1 MGNEGNKARALDDE
15 VTMVEPLRK
24 RRADGTAYYR
34 RPEVEAELQQLA
46 KLTPA
51 EVLERAREGERQGRL
66 SVSSEALVHILRREV
81 RTARAHG
88 PGQGPI
94 DGLTSILCGRCER
107 SVRQHLPTFEG
118 VDREEICAEV
128 LNRVVDEIFDDG
140 DVADYAEIN
149 FNSWLARN
157 RIDSF
162 RRRVGKL
169 GHRARLGEALEEM
182 SEGEAEAPITP
193 DALNGQVS
201 TEPTPEA
208 AYALTEALEKVVLPQ
223 SIRDGGFSPER
234 LYQIAAVV
242 KRASLPP
249 NVLEAF
255 VLHHYLEMRIESKD
269 PHKHTLVKHFGK
281 SEKTIRLWI
290 GRAEKAFAQ
299 LRGENNEPEADATE
313 PGLGAARLPR

>member
-1 MGNEGNKARALDDE
+1 MA
-15 VTMVEPLRK
+15 EPLRR

-34 RPEVEAELQQLA
+34 RPEVEAELQHLT

-51 EVLERAREGERQGRL
+51 EVLERAREGERQGKL
-66 SVSSEALVHILRREV
+66 SISSEALVHILRREV
-81 RTARAHG
+81 RVATTQG
-88 PGQGPI
+88 PGLGTI
-94 DGLTSILCGRCER
+94 DGLSSILCGRCEQ

-140 DVADYAEIN
+140 DVADYAEVN

-157 RIDSF
+157 RIDSI
-162 RRRVGKL
+162 RRQVGKVR
-169 GHRARLGEALEEM
+169 HRAQPGDALEER
-182 SEGEAEAPITP
+182 SDGEVEEPILQEA
-193 DALNGQVS
+193 LSGQAS
-201 TEPTPEA
+201 TQPTPEA
-208 AYALTEALEKVVLPQ
+208 TYALTEALEMVTLPQ
-223 SIRDGGFSPER
+223 SIKDGGFSPEG
-234 LYQIAAVV
+234 LYQIAAMV
-242 KRASLPP
+242 KLANLPP

-255 VLHHYLEMRIESKD
+255 VLYHYLDMRIESKD

-290 GRAEKAFAQ
+290 ERAEKAFAQ

-313 PGLGAARLPR
+313 SGLGAARLPR